1 MVESDLSAHH
11 EVGYP
16 RETLV
21 FSLDDGFVWA
31 SWPGTT
37 ASVRLGHHEAVT
49 AVMHDFLS
57 QCELAKRLE
66 DTKASEG

>member
-1 MVESDLSAHH
+1 MVAPDLTTHR
-11 EVGYP
+11 GYGHP
-16 RETLV
+16 SEILV
-21 FSLDDGFVWA
+21 LSLDDGFVWA

-57 QCELAKRLE
+57 QCELAKRLGDRGSSE
-66 DTKASEG
+66 D